1 MEEDDDDDIF
11 VIPSYILYLSLSLL
25 SCLPILILVFMSHFF
40 NVFFP
45 YFILSTFRS
54 HFIYI
59 SFLLPEVKVLEHA
72 SDRHV
77 HLVSRLKV
85 SVFLPSLCLY
95 GMMFMPVKVLS
106 ELIYKNG
113 TE

>member
-1 MEEDDDDDIF
+1 M
-11 VIPSYILYLSLSLL
+11 PQ
-25 SCLPILILVFMSHFF
+25 
-40 NVFFP
+40 
-45 YFILSTFRS
+45 
-54 HFIYI
+54 
-59 SFLLPEVKVLEHA
+59 VKVVEHA
-72 SDRHV
+72 SDQHV

-106 ELIYKNG
+106 ELIYENG